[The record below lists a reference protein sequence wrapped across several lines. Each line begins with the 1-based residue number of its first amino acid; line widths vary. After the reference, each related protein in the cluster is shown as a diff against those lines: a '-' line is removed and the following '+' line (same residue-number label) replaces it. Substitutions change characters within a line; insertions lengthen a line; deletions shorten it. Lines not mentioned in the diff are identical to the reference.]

1 MPILTEFP
9 EIIEKHSQMQ
19 RKQEDLSSIRE
30 FKKKTDLVSKCLDN
44 LLLFCN
50 NKLKSMI
57 TVDKQFGHVVALR
70 QKILREQLFIDA
82 LADIL
87 NNLFVGNF
95 HLAKITALNRQE
107 SEPEILVKKS
117 KDLST
122 EITKTQLQVILSIS
136 KKIYALLE
144 MICKGNK
151 ENQNYSFKFIKVF
164 QKHAAY
170 GVGATKTIMSILDEN
185 ESLLFQLHKAQGLSS
200 DRNNDSIIGH
210 YA

>member
-151 ENQNYSFKFIKVF
+151 ENQQGGLCKRVNIKYF
-164 QKHAAY
+164 LEGTKKETGSRKNKHNTQPGKKKVM
-170 GVGATKTIMSILDEN
+170 GVKHSRMYLPATKPFELC
-185 ESLLFQLHKAQGLSS
+185 GC
-200 DRNNDSIIGH
+200 
-210 YA
+210 